1 MVEELILN
9 NTKLIYKCIKDM
21 HLYWTTEDEF
31 QAFYDDGLIGLINGA
46 KSFDESK
53 GIQPSTYLYKCIKSA
68 ISKGI
73 YLSERAKR
81 KANKDTIS
89 LDVYVT
95 DKQDTTLIEFIPD
108 TKIDME
114 KQILEKEQ
122 LELIENIADK
132 VLTDNQKRYFYK
144 YYGLKGY
151 IEKTASEIAE
161 EEKVT
166 GSNVRSTLRQSKRK
180 IKYHLMKKNENL
192 FKENN

>member
-21 HLYWTTEDEF
+21 RLYWTTEDEF

-46 KSFDESK
+46 KTFDESK
-53 GIQPSTYLYKCIKSA
+53 GYAPATYLYKCIKTA

-73 YLSERAKR
+73 YLSERVKR
-81 KANKDTIS
+81 KANKNTIS
-89 LDVYVT
+89 LDDYVN
-95 DKQDTTLIEFIPD
+95 DKQDTTIIELIPD

-151 IEKTASEIAE
+151 IEKTANEIAE

-166 GSNVRSTLRQSKRK
+166 GSNVRSTLLQSKRK